1 VSTEDNK
8 ALARRVIERIIN
20 TGDVSAVDEVI
31 ATDYV
36 YSSPGM
42 PDVRGPE
49 GMKEFVG
56 MYRAAFPDVRL
67 TVDQQIAEGD
77 SVLTRWTA
85 TGTHLGEFMGMA
97 PTGKQV
103 TVNGMILSRF
113 ADGKLI
119 DDYEIMDVFGLVQQL
134 GGMPAADAAPVGA

>member
-8 ALARRVIERIIN
+8 AVARRVIEQIIN

>member
-8 ALARRVIERIIN
+8 AVARRVIEQIIN

-85 TGTHLGEFMGMA
+85 TGTHLGEFMGIA
-97 PTGKQV
+97 PTRKQV